1 MGVMNDDLKSES
13 GIARRADHARTRCHA
28 KEPTCDKFILLG
40 RSDNDRRLA
49 AVDEGMHLPLILG
62 QLLARQRGR

>member
-1 MGVMNDDLKSES
+1 MPVEQTIVTVRKVPGHAADLSSLSRVLMTK
-13 GIARRADHARTRCHA
+13 GWQ
-28 KEPTCDKFILLG
+28 FILLG

-49 AVDEGMHLPLILG
+49 AIDEGMHLPLILG